1 MTIKK
6 TYPIIGMHC
15 ASCARLIEKKLA
27 KTNGVISA
35 NVNYASEEAIID
47 MNENC
52 SDRDVSN
59 AIESAGYKTITLDE
73 SADPQNAQDQMQTEK
88 EKAKKEELKKLKIK
102 VIVSLIIS
110 FFVFLGSF
118 PKWFGFVPM
127 ILTEPYVLFVLAGVV
142 QFWAARDLYL
152 ATWSG
157 LRNRTASMDTLII
170 LGTSAAFFY
179 SIPFVIFPDFI
190 EKIGMPMTMYF
201 DTSSLVIALIL
212 LGRFLEASA
221 KDQTGGAIKKLLGMQ
236 AKTARVVRNGQEI
249 DILIADVFLG
259 DVIRVRPGEKI
270 PVDGELIEGESYV
283 DESMITG
290 ESMPTLKSMGS
301 IVIGSTINKQG
312 SFLMKATGVGRDT
325 MLSRIVKMVS
335 EAQASRAPIARLAD
349 LVSSYFVPIVL
360 VISVLTFVIWFD
372 LGNPV
377 QALNNMIA
385 VLVIACPCAL
395 GLATPTA
402 IMVATGRAAS
412 RGILI
417 KNAESLET
425 LYKVANIAFD
435 KTGTLTIGKPTVTDI
450 IRSSDT
456 EFSSDGILGIA
467 ATLESGSEHPLGE
480 AIVNYT
486 KEKNIEIEKVKNFES
501 ISGMGV
507 KGEILNNVFYLG
519 NLSLMNS
526 QNIKINLVDHE
537 IEKLQNEGKTVV
549 LLSDSEKVIGVI
561 AISDSLKK
569 ESFEAIE
576 TLKKQ
581 KTNVTMITGDNKLT
595 ANAIAHQLGIE
606 NVLSDVMP
614 HQKANKIEE
623 LKRSGITAFVGDGVN
638 DAPALAAADVGI
650 AMGTGTDVAIE
661 SAGITLL
668 NKDIRTVITA
678 IKLSKKSM
686 RIIKENLIWA
696 FGYNVILIPVAMGI
710 LYPIGISLSP
720 AVSAFAMAAS
730 SISVVVNSLRLK
742 IVKV

>member
-15 ASCARLIEKKLA
+15 ASCARLIEKKLSR
-27 KTNGVISA
+27 TNGVISA
-35 NVNYASEEAIID
+35 NVNYASEEAIVD

-73 SADPQNAQDQMQTEK
+73 SADLQNAQDQMQTEK

-127 ILTEPYVLFVLAGVV
+127 ILTEPYVLFVLAGIV

-157 LRNRTASMDTLII
+157 LRNRTASMDTLIT

-249 DILIADVFLG
+249 DILISEVLLG

-312 SFLMKATGVGRDT
+312 SFLMKTTGIGRDT

-360 VISVLTFVIWFD
+360 VIAVLTFVIWFD

-412 RGILI
+412 HGILI

-425 LYKVANIAFD
+425 LYKVQNIAFD

-450 IRSSDT
+450 VRSSDT
-456 EFSSDGILGIA
+456 EFSTGGILGIA

-480 AIVNYT
+480 AIVNYANQ
-486 KEKNIEIEKVKNFES
+486 EKIEIEKLMNFES
-501 ISGMGV
+501 ISGKGV
-507 KGEILNNVFYLG
+507 KGEIINNNYLLG
-519 NLSLMNS
+519 NLSLMTS
-526 QNIKINLVDHE
+526 YNIKTDLVNQE
-537 IEKLQNEGKTVV
+537 IEKLQSDGKTVV
-549 LLSDSEKVIGVI
+549 LLSDNTKIIGII

-581 KTNVTMITGDNKLT
+581 KIGVTMITGDNKIA

-614 HQKANKIEE
+614 DQKANKIEE

-730 SISVVVNSLRLK
+730 SISVVLNSLRLK
-742 IVKV
+742 IVNI